1 MNGYIYVNYYISIKI
16 GTSIYAS
23 YCILTL
29 EKVHGHID
37 L

>member
-23 YCILTL
+23 YYILTL
-29 EKVHGHID
+29 FGKSSWAY
-37 L
+37 